1 MTDGINSFHY
11 WTLNP
16 DQATSDPMKSPA
28 DPIAM
33 VQEALVDSNETV
45 NLPLGGDHG
54 DVNAVESSEKSGV
67 REGVHS
73 SVPTGVAGEMRPNDS
88 AV

>member
-16 DQATSDPMKSPA
+16 DQATSDPLKSPA

-33 VQEALVDSNETV
+33 MEALVNSDETV
-45 NLPLGGDHG
+45 NLPLGGNHG
-54 DVNAVESSEKSGV
+54 NLQVESGEKSGV
-67 REGVHS
+67 REGGHS
-73 SVPTGVAGEMRPNDS
+73 NVPTAVTGERRPNDS